1 MSNKKD
7 RAPMV
12 PVILSGGSG
21 TRLWP
26 VSRRAHPKP
35 FMRLVDGESLAEK
48 TFRRALSEAGAAPV
62 LTVTS
67 RDYYF
72 YTRDLYDEVDGH
84 QHEHPF
90 LLEPIGRNTA
100 PAIALAALYLEATL
114 GAEAVMLV
122 LPADHLIRDERRFT
136 TAVEDARTLAEQG
149 YLVTFGVHPT
159 HPETGYGYIRKG
171 DAIEG
176 SSGHSVAAFVEKPD
190 EVTARD
196 YVRSGRYDLVVVDCA
211 PTAETLRLLSLPDAL
226 SWYMEK
232 LFPMERRFAKVVRPV
247 LSRVVSVPLPG
258 DEVFEAGEGFYAR
271 IDGVRR
277 VLSNPEITSA
287 RLVVN
292 LEKMVVG
299 EARRTYT
306 YLGLFGYS
314 SDAVVVNRILPD
326 EVTDPYFER
335 WRELQAAHLAEVE
348 EGFADL
354 AMLRL
359 RLFDEEMVGVE
370 RLRTVG
376 RELYGD
382 RDPTER
388 LADVEPFRIET
399 NGDLVELVMRV
410 PFAERGD
417 LDVLRSEDE
426 LYVTVGPY
434 RRSMVLPDSLRRRT
448 VRGAGLTDG
457 VLRVR
462 FGADDG

>member
-1 MSNKKD
+1 MRVLLITGKGGVGKTTVAAATAL
-7 RAPMV
+7 RAADLGHRTLVVSTDPAHSLADAFDLPLGDDPQ
-12 PVILSGGSG
+12 PVVG
-21 TRLWP
+21 RLWGQQIDAQ
-26 VSRRAHPKP
+26 RRLE
-35 FMRLVDGESLAEK
+35 RYWG
-48 TFRRALSEAGAAPV
+48 
-62 LTVTS
+62 TV
-67 RDYYF
+67 RDYL
-72 YTRDLYDEVDGH
+72 TDLFDWGGLSAIEAEELLVFPGMEELFALDEV
-84 QHEHPF
+84 Q
-90 LLEPIGRNTA
+90 
-100 PAIALAALYLEATL
+100 
-114 GAEAVMLV
+114 
-122 LPADHLIRDERRFT
+122 DH
-136 TAVEDARTLAEQG
+136 
-149 YLVTFGVHPT
+149 
-159 HPETGYGYIRKG
+159 
-171 DAIEG
+171 
-176 SSGHSVAAFVEKPD
+176 
-190 EVTARD
+190 
-196 YVRSGRYDLVVVDCA
+196 VRSGHYDLVVVDCA

>member
-1 MSNKKD
+1 VRVLLITGKGGVGKTTVAAATAL
-7 RAPMV
+7 RAADLGHRTLVVSTDPAHSLADAFDLPLGDDPQ
-12 PVILSGGSG
+12 PVVG
-21 TRLWP
+21 RLWGQQIDAQ
-26 VSRRAHPKP
+26 RRLE
-35 FMRLVDGESLAEK
+35 RYWG
-48 TFRRALSEAGAAPV
+48 
-62 LTVTS
+62 TV
-67 RDYYF
+67 RDYL
-72 YTRDLYDEVDGH
+72 TDLFDWGGLSAIEAEELLVFPGMEELFALDEV
-84 QHEHPF
+84 Q
-90 LLEPIGRNTA
+90 
-100 PAIALAALYLEATL
+100 
-114 GAEAVMLV
+114 
-122 LPADHLIRDERRFT
+122 DH
-136 TAVEDARTLAEQG
+136 
-149 YLVTFGVHPT
+149 
-159 HPETGYGYIRKG
+159 
-171 DAIEG
+171 
-176 SSGHSVAAFVEKPD
+176 
-190 EVTARD
+190 
-196 YVRSGRYDLVVVDCA
+196 VRSGRYDLVVVDCA

>member
-1 MSNKKD
+1 MRVLLITGKGGVGKTTVAAATAL
-7 RAPMV
+7 RAADLGHRTLVVSTDPAHSLADAFDLPLGDDPQ
-12 PVILSGGSG
+12 PVVG
-21 TRLWP
+21 RLWGQQIDAQ
-26 VSRRAHPKP
+26 RRLE
-35 FMRLVDGESLAEK
+35 RYWG
-48 TFRRALSEAGAAPV
+48 
-62 LTVTS
+62 TV
-67 RDYYF
+67 RDYL
-72 YTRDLYDEVDGH
+72 TDLFDWGGLSAIEAEELLVFPGMEELFALDEV
-84 QHEHPF
+84 Q
-90 LLEPIGRNTA
+90 
-100 PAIALAALYLEATL
+100 
-114 GAEAVMLV
+114 
-122 LPADHLIRDERRFT
+122 DH
-136 TAVEDARTLAEQG
+136 
-149 YLVTFGVHPT
+149 
-159 HPETGYGYIRKG
+159 
-171 DAIEG
+171 
-176 SSGHSVAAFVEKPD
+176 
-190 EVTARD
+190 
-196 YVRSGRYDLVVVDCA
+196 VRSGRYDLVVVDCA

>member
-1 MSNKKD
+1 VRVLLITGKGGVGKTTVAAATAL
-7 RAPMV
+7 RAADLGHRTLVVSTDPAHSLADAFDLPLGDDPQ
-12 PVILSGGSG
+12 PVVG
-21 TRLWP
+21 RLWGQQIDAQ
-26 VSRRAHPKP
+26 RRLE
-35 FMRLVDGESLAEK
+35 RYWG
-48 TFRRALSEAGAAPV
+48 
-62 LTVTS
+62 TV
-67 RDYYF
+67 RDYL
-72 YTRDLYDEVDGH
+72 TDLFDWGGLSAIEAEELLVFPGMEELFALDEV
-84 QHEHPF
+84 Q
-90 LLEPIGRNTA
+90 
-100 PAIALAALYLEATL
+100 
-114 GAEAVMLV
+114 
-122 LPADHLIRDERRFT
+122 DH
-136 TAVEDARTLAEQG
+136 
-149 YLVTFGVHPT
+149 
-159 HPETGYGYIRKG
+159 
-171 DAIEG
+171 
-176 SSGHSVAAFVEKPD
+176 
-190 EVTARD
+190 
-196 YVRSGRYDLVVVDCA
+196 VRSGRYDLVVVDCA

-399 NGDLVELVMRV
+399 IGDLVELVMRV

>member
-1 MSNKKD
+1 VRVLLITGKGGVGKTTVAAATAL
-7 RAPMV
+7 RAADLGYRTLVVSTDPAHSLADAFDLPLGDDPQ
-12 PVILSGGSG
+12 PVVG
-21 TRLWP
+21 RLWGQQIDAQ
-26 VSRRAHPKP
+26 RRLE
-35 FMRLVDGESLAEK
+35 RYWG
-48 TFRRALSEAGAAPV
+48 
-62 LTVTS
+62 TV
-67 RDYYF
+67 RDYL
-72 YTRDLYDEVDGH
+72 TDLFDWGGLSAIEAEELLVFPGMEELFALDEV
-84 QHEHPF
+84 Q
-90 LLEPIGRNTA
+90 
-100 PAIALAALYLEATL
+100 
-114 GAEAVMLV
+114 
-122 LPADHLIRDERRFT
+122 DH
-136 TAVEDARTLAEQG
+136 
-149 YLVTFGVHPT
+149 
-159 HPETGYGYIRKG
+159 
-171 DAIEG
+171 
-176 SSGHSVAAFVEKPD
+176 
-190 EVTARD
+190 
-196 YVRSGRYDLVVVDCA
+196 VRSGRYDLVVVDCA

-247 LSRVVSVPLPG
+247 LSRVVTVPLPG

-277 VLSNPEITSA
+277 VLADPEITSA

-335 WRELQAAHLAEVE
+335 WRELQAVHLAEVE

-354 AMLRL
+354 EMLKL

-376 RELYGD
+376 LELYGD

-388 LADVEPFRIET
+388 LAEVEPFRVET
-399 NGDLVELVMRV
+399 HGDLVELVMRV